1 MPHASRRGVAEWNA
15 KIEAAN
21 VFGEAPNTAR
31 EGPCALA
38 YRLPATL
45 ASRVPPEWLSRRA
58 VPGFG
63 GAQPHQKLVQAIVGK
78 GFVRLLGFP
87 ESQ

>member
-31 EGPCALA
+31 EGPRALA
-38 YRLPATL
+38 YRLPAF
-45 ASRVPPEWLSRRA
+45 AGRIPPTSW
-58 VPGFG
+58 
-63 GAQPHQKLVQAIVGK
+63 
-78 GFVRLLGFP
+78 
-87 ESQ
+87 